1 MTTLELQEYAGERRN
16 LGRMLDGLRAVVAAV
31 QYWHAKRQTLARLS
45 QLDDRLLTDVGI
57 DPAELYDAVHGEH
70 TSLWEKP
77 HLRPDIR

>member
-16 LGRMLDGLRAVVAAV
+16 VGRIFGGLRAVVAA
-31 QYWHAKRQTLARLS
+31 AKQWYARRQTLARLS
-45 QLDDRLLTDVGI
+45 KLDDYLLRDVGI
-57 DPAELYDAVHGEH
+57 DPAELYDSVHGEH